1 MEEAVTLMLTHKVC
15 GVRAAVV
22 MQLLDSSVFSK
33 ERIEIP
39 VEEAVR
45 HGAYPSK
52 VLPRLNSR
60 KLWRRIFS
68 AAGIWHSLLA
78 PKA

>member
-1 MEEAVTLMLTHKVC
+1 MTLMLTHKVC

-45 HGAYPSK
+45 YGAYIPQTS
-52 VLPRLNSR
+52 P
-60 KLWRRIFS
+60 
-68 AAGIWHSLLA
+68 LA
-78 PKA
+78 CA